1 VPPVEAYAA
10 RHLEVE
16 PTVAGASE
24 PAPRSTTSSPGT
36 TAAPATTT
44 TTAADEPTF
53 TPVAE
58 ADLDAMGTPSELTG
72 DFQRM
77 KGFQSTD
84 GAMHLLYSD
93 GTLVVSEY
101 EQVGVLAWDRM
112 PAGTTV
118 VVDGIR
124 AWTMVSD
131 VEEVMVF
138 ERGPVVYTVVAQK
151 TQSTH
156 DEMVELAV
164 ELPQG
169 SDPSMLERFRTSCR
183 SMAARFS
190 MGTSEP

>member
-1 VPPVEAYAA
+1 M
-10 RHLEVE
+10 E
-16 PTVAGASE
+16 PIVATE
-24 PAPRSTTSSPGT
+24 PAAPTASTSTSTSTTS
-36 TAAPATTT
+36 APDTEFA
-44 TTAADEPTF
+44 
-53 TPVAE
+53 PVADAE
-58 ADLDAMGTPSELTG
+58 LDAMGTPSELTG

-93 GTLVVSEY
+93 GTLVVSVY

-164 ELPQG
+164 ELPEG